1 MQTQTIKSGFTK
13 NDSTKRANRKVN
25 GIESITNR
33 DAIEEVFPEGYIF
46 DLTQV
51 FSVMPYTLEKVL
63 SPTREKDI
71 LHYRQIITVYHFMS
85 GLSLIETAQEVN
97 RDHAK
102 VLHSIRCVVFAMQ
115 GFDNRLKD
123 KLDLVIQETEAGV
136 MATRDTSM
144 NELISLAYIES
155 LLLKKFPNLAILNCF
170 AAFLFW

>member
-33 DAIEEVFPEGYIF
+33 EAIEKLFPEGYIF
-46 DLTQV
+46 DLTHV
-51 FSVMPYTLEKVL
+51 YSVMPYTLETVIGR
-63 SPTREKDI
+63 TREKDI
-71 LHYRQIITVYHFMS
+71 LHYRQIITVYLFMN
-85 GLSLIETAQEVN
+85 GLSLKEVGEEVEK
-97 RDHAK
+97 DHAT